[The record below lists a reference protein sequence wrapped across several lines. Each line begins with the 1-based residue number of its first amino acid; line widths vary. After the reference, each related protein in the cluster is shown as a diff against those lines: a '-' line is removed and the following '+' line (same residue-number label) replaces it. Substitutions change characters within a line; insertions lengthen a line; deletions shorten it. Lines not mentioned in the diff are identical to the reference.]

1 MALPILIL
9 EDNETV
15 TMPHGRAR
23 DGMQRRRRRAARRR
37 RATIRRESRRALA
50 QIRRTLDALDA
61 LEQPPRRTPV
71 LGTHAL
77 SVFRATAVQGRPT
90 PRSVASRGPAR
101 VWGDMV
107 SPDALA
113 APRCDAYPTPTV
125 RPKCWA
131 RCGGVHRCWRGTGSR
146 GEASARHGAARGR
159 GAVRPARR
167 RARPSLRSD
176 GAGAPRGVRSFE
188 VHNVALAPAPTNT
201 G

>member
-61 LEQPPRRTPV
+61 LEQPPRRTSV

-131 RCGGVHRCWRGTGSR
+131 RGGGVHRVV
-146 GEASARHGAARGR
+146 GAAP
-159 GAVRPARR
+159 AVAARR
-167 RARPSLRSD
+167 RLATVQRGGEAQCDRPADARARRCE
-176 GAGAPRGVRSFE
+176 A
-188 VHNVALAPAPTNT
+188 T
-201 G
+201 GGRAARRTLL